1 MPATLAAKP
10 RRRTLGLT
18 ALIDVVF
25 ILLMFFMLTS
35 SFTRE
40 KQFDLTAPV
49 ASAAAPATTPR
60 QLLLRADGTLQ
71 PVDGDTFHSDAAL
84 TASLGTDEPL
94 ILRPAPDASVQTL
107 VSALARLDNLGFSR
121 LSLGNPLA
129 PPEPQP

>member
-40 KQFDLTAPV
+40 RQFDLSAPV
-49 ASAAAPATTPR
+49 ASAAAPATAPR
-60 QLLLRADGTLQ
+60 QLLLGADGALQ
-71 PVDGDTFHSDAAL
+71 PVDGEIFPDDAAIRANL
-84 TASLGTDEPL
+84 AADEPL

-107 VSALARLDNLGFSR
+107 VSALARLKALGFDR

-129 PPEPQP
+129 PPEPRP